1 MQKKLTAVCAAVL
14 TIAALMTGCTS
25 VSDGGGQTSVGI
37 TAETTA
43 AETTAE
49 TQSTEDETT
58 AEPAESTAE
67 TNLDG
72 ESTSTAETSAPSQDT
87 IGSTGMTADQWVA
100 QAQQIYETACKTY
113 FTYLCS
119 SSGYTYDETDTLDDN
134 YVRITSCDSIE
145 AAEAEFYSVFTQ
157 TGHEDVFDGMFQMK
171 DNKLYG
177 RIGDRGANIFYGSSQ
192 VTALTG
198 STEDTLTFSVT
209 STYQDPDSGEQT
221 PVQEDVFTLV
231 MERGA
236 WRVSQFTMPY

>member
-1 MQKKLTAVCAAVL
+1 MQKKLTAVCVAVL

-67 TNLDG
+67 TNRDG

-100 QAQQIYETACKTY
+100 QAQQIYETACQTY
-113 FTYLCS
+113 YTYLCS
-119 SSGYTYDETDTLDDN
+119 SSGYTYDETDTLDGD

-145 AAEAEFYSVFTQ
+145 AAEAEFYSVFAQ
-157 TGHEDVFDGMFQMK
+157 AGHENAFDGMFQTA
-171 DNKLYG
+171 DGKLYG
-177 RIGDRGANIFYGSSQ
+177 RIGDRGADISYVSSQ
-192 VTALTG
+192 VTALTD

-209 STYQDPDSGEQT
+209 SSYEDPETGDTSA
-221 PVQEDVFTLV
+221 QEDVFTLV
-231 MERGA
+231 MERGV
-236 WRVSQFTMPY
+236 WRVGQFTMPY

>member
-1 MQKKLTAVCAAVL
+1 MQKKLNKVGAAAL
-14 TIAALMTGCTS
+14 MIAALMTGCTD
-25 VSDGGGQTSVGI
+25 VADTSTASLDI
-37 TAETTA
+37 TAETAAAEETTA
-43 AETTAE
+43 AESE
-49 TQSTEDETT
+49 STP
-58 AEPAESTAE
+58 EPTESTAQADSS
-67 TNLDG
+67 T
-72 ESTSTAETSAPSQDT
+72 ESTSASSAKAADASQET

-119 SSGYTYDETDTLDDN
+119 SSGYTYDEADTLDDN

-157 TGHEDVFDGMFQMK
+157 TGHENVFDGMFQMK
-171 DNKLYG
+171 DDKLYG

-221 PVQEDVFTLV
+221 SVQEDVFTLV